1 MCKRDGLLEDVIGVA
16 LMIIE
21 YLESPRQNPQ
31 NDSHLT
37 PQHAWLMHALAQQT
51 GACSNEN
58 YWHRY
63 HVSQLPFRNLWT
75 DLCQLAHEQL
85 WNFPVVEAIKVDLST
100 SSGIPVLYIDAVKM
114 FRAKDQKNL
123 VFDLSS
129 TIAIT

>member
-1 MCKRDGLLEDVIGVA
+1 M
-16 LMIIE
+16 
-21 YLESPRQNPQ
+21 
-31 NDSHLT
+31 HL
-37 PQHAWLMHALAQQT
+37 AQT
-51 GACSNEN
+51 GACSNDNEN

-63 HVSQLPFRNLWT
+63 YVSQFPKKSLT